1 MKRTYIFAIG
11 TAFMLLLA
19 GCGAKEK
26 TDNISLG
33 MEAVQN
39 LEYTEAIQYFNAAL
53 EEEEDER
60 LVCRGMGLAYMG
72 LSKYEDAIVYFEKAL
87 RLSDGSIQDIDYDI
101 NYYLATA
108 YFKNGQAQE
117 ALQSY
122 DAILALRPKEIEAYY
137 LRGYVKLC
145 GGNFESAKEDFDK
158 TISLDPQNYDRLIQI
173 YNALVD
179 NGYRE
184 VGKEYLQQVIADN
197 EKSISNYDLGRIY
210 YYLED
215 YESAKNYLSQVKISS
230 DYEASLYLGRTYEAL
245 GDYNYASSIY
255 NDYTLNDQSKAEIY
269 NQLGLC
275 RMQMK
280 EYELALMAFQSAMN
294 IEGNEMMQT
303 LKFNEII
310 AYEYMEEYK
319 TAAAL
324 MSDYLKTYPDDE
336 AAQRENLFLK
346 TR

>member
-1 MKRTYIFAIG
+1 MKRFQLFTISVM
-11 TAFMLLLA
+11 MLALLA
-19 GCGAKEK
+19 ACGIKEK
-26 TDNISLG
+26 TDNVSLG

-39 LEYTEAIQYFNAAL
+39 LEYAEALQYFNAAL
-53 EEEEDER
+53 EAKEDER
-60 LVCRGMGLAYMG
+60 LVCRGMGLAYIG
-72 LSKYEDAIVYFEKAL
+72 LSKYEDAIAYLEKAL
-87 RLSDGSIQDIDYDI
+87 RLSDGSVQEIDYDI

-108 YFKNGQAQE
+108 YFKSGRTQD

-173 YNALVD
+173 YIALVD

-184 VGKEYLQQVIADN
+184 AGKEYLQQVIADN

-245 GDYNYASSIY
+245 GDYNYAASIY

-269 NQLGLC
+269 NQLGIC
-275 RMQMK
+275 RMQMR

-310 AYEYMEEYK
+310 AYEYMKEYK

-336 AAQRENLFLK
+336 EAKRENLFLK